1 MTLGFSN
8 RREAP
13 RTWADCDNQAMR
25 RRRRAAGG
33 LIAGTALVAAFIA
46 PVLAEGT
53 SGVLVTDVDGPITPV
68 IADHLAAAVEQAVGE
83 EALLVVTLDT
93 PGGLDTSMR
102 DIVQTFLNA
111 PVPIVVYVEPEGARA
126 ASAGTFI
133 TMAAH
138 VAAMAPATSIGAAT
152 PVDLQG
158 GDITDKIINDA
169 VAFATSLAERR
180 GRNVEFAESAVR
192 DGTSITASQA
202 VEDGVVDVVA
212 DDLDDLL
219 SAIDGMTVGV
229 LGEDV
234 TLATAAAVPHRYEMS
249 TLRRI
254 LAQIADPNLAVLFL
268 SIGTLAVVYEAANPG
283 LGFAGVIGV
292 ILLLLGFFA
301 LSVLPV
307 ATAGVAFLILAIALF
322 IGEIFVPGVG
332 VLAAGG
338 TIALLL
344 AGVFLFEGEL
354 QVSPPVLWPTAL
366 VMGAAT
372 TIAGRAALKA
382 RLRPSTTGTAALI
395 GKAGTVVNV
404 EGVNGSVFL
413 DGAWWSVR
421 SSVGEL
427 EPGEQARV
435 VGIEGLELIVEPI
448 GVDHEH

>member
-1 MTLGFSN
+1 V
-8 RREAP
+8 
-13 RTWADCDNQAMR
+13 R

-46 PVLAEGT
+46 PVLAQDT
-53 SGVLVTDVDGPITPV
+53 SGVLVTNVDGPITPV
-68 IADHLAAAVEQAVGE
+68 IADHLAAAVAQAVGE

-133 TMAAH
+133 AMAAH
-138 VAAMAPATSIGAAT
+138 VAAMASATTIGAAT

-158 GDITDKIINDA
+158 GEITDKIINDA
-169 VAFATSLAERR
+169 VAFATSIAERR

-202 VEDGVVDVVA
+202 VEDGVVDMVA
-212 DDLDDLL
+212 DDLGDLL
-219 SAIDGMTVGV
+219 SAIDGMTVEV
-229 LGEDV
+229 LGEEV
-234 TLATAAAVPHRYEMS
+234 TLVTAGAVPDRYEMS

-292 ILLLLGFFA
+292 ILLVLGFFA

-307 ATAGVAFLILAIALF
+307 ASAGVALLILAIALF

-382 RLRPSTTGTAALI
+382 RRRPSTTGTATLI

-448 GVDHEH
+448 GADHEH

>member
-1 MTLGFSN
+1 MEWRG
-8 RREAP
+8 
-13 RTWADCDNQAMR
+13 
-25 RRRRAAGG
+25 RAAGG
-33 LIAGTALVAAFIA
+33 MIAGVALVAALIA
-46 PVLAEGT
+46 PVLAQTT
-53 SGVLVTDVDGPITPV
+53 SGVLVTAVDGPITPV
-68 IADHLAAAVEQAVGE
+68 TADHLAAAVEKALEDDAV
-83 EALLVVTLDT
+83 LVVTLDT

-102 DIVQTFLNA
+102 DIVQTFLSA
-111 PVPIVVYVEPEGARA
+111 PVPVAVYVEPDGARA

-138 VAAMAPATSIGAAT
+138 LAAMAPATSIGAAT

-158 GDITDKIINDA
+158 GEITDKIINDA
-169 VAFATSLAERR
+169 VAFATSVAERR
-180 GRNVEFAESAVR
+180 GRSVDFAESAVR
-192 DGTSITASQA
+192 DGTSITANEA
-202 VEDGVVDVVA
+202 VEGGVVDVVA

-219 SAIDGMTVGV
+219 SAIDGMTVEV

-234 TLATAAAVPHRYEMS
+234 TLATAGAVPELYEMS
-249 TLRRI
+249 TFRRI

-268 SIGTLAVVYEAANPG
+268 SIGTLAVVYEAANAG
-283 LGFAGVIGV
+283 LGFAGIAGV

-307 ATAGVAFLILAIALF
+307 STAGLALLVLAIALF
-322 IGEIFVPGVG
+322 IGEIFAPGVG

-382 RLRPSTTGTAALI
+382 RLQPSTTGTGTLI
-395 GKAGTVVNV
+395 GRAGTVVNA
-404 EGVNGSVFL
+404 EGQSGSVFL

-421 SSVGEL
+421 SSTGEL
-427 EPGEQARV
+427 EPAEQVRV

-448 GVDHEH
+448 GADHEP

>member
-1 MTLGFSN
+1 
-8 RREAP
+8 
-13 RTWADCDNQAMR
+13 MR

-46 PVLAEGT
+46 PVLAQGT

-158 GDITDKIINDA
+158 GEITDKIINDA

-202 VEDGVVDVVA
+202 VEDGVVDMVA

-219 SAIDGMTVGV
+219 SAIDGMTVEV

-234 TLATAAAVPHRYEMS
+234 TLATAGAVPDRYEMS

-268 SIGTLAVVYEAANPG
+268 SIGTLAVVYEAASPG

-307 ATAGVAFLILAIALF
+307 ATAGVALLILAIALF

-382 RLRPSTTGTAALI
+382 RLRPSTTGTATLI

-421 SSVGEL
+421 SSVGEF

-448 GVDHEH
+448 GADHEH

>member
-1 MTLGFSN
+1 
-8 RREAP
+8 
-13 RTWADCDNQAMR
+13 MR
-25 RRRRAAGG
+25 RRRRAVGG

-46 PVLAEGT
+46 PVLAQGT
-53 SGVLVTDVDGPITPV
+53 SGVLVTEVDGPITPV
-68 IADHLAAAVEQAVGE
+68 IADHLAAAVEQALGE
-83 EALLVVTLDT
+83 GALLVVTLDT

-111 PVPIVVYVEPEGARA
+111 PVPILVYVEPEGARA

-152 PVDLQG
+152 PVDLQDG
-158 GDITDKIINDA
+158 EISDKIINDA
-169 VAFATSLAERR
+169 VAFAISLAERR

-202 VEDGVVDVVA
+202 VEDGVVDMVA
-212 DDLDDLL
+212 DDLDGLL
-219 SAIDGMTVGV
+219 SAIDGMTVEV
-229 LGEDV
+229 LGEEV
-234 TLATAAAVPHRYEMS
+234 TLVTAGAVPDRYEMS

-307 ATAGVAFLILAIALF
+307 ATAGLALLILAIALF

-366 VMGAAT
+366 VLGAAT

-382 RLRPSTTGTAALI
+382 RLRPSTTGTATLI

-404 EGVNGSVFL
+404 EGANGSVFL

-448 GVDHEH
+448 GADHEH

>member
-1 MTLGFSN
+1 VPWTSQIGGVP
-8 RREAP
+8 P
-13 RTWADCDNQAMR
+13 RTWADCDNQPMR

-46 PVLAEGT
+46 PVLAQGT
-53 SGVLVTDVDGPITPV
+53 SGVLVTVVDGPITPV

-138 VAAMAPATSIGAAT
+138 VAAMAPATSVGAAT

-158 GDITDKIINDA
+158 GEITDKIINDA
-169 VAFATSLAERR
+169 VAFAISVAERR

-202 VEDGVVDVVA
+202 VEDGVVDMVA

-219 SAIDGMTVGV
+219 SAIDGMTVEV

-234 TLATAAAVPHRYEMS
+234 TLATAGAVPERYEMS
-249 TLRRI
+249 TFRRI

-307 ATAGVAFLILAIALF
+307 ATAGVALLILAIALF
-322 IGEIFVPGVG
+322 IGEIFVPGIG
-332 VLAAGG
+332 VMAAGG

-366 VMGAAT
+366 VMGVAT

-382 RLRPSTTGTAALI
+382 RRRPSTTGTATLI
-395 GKAGTVVNV
+395 GKAGTVVNA

-421 SSVGEL
+421 SSVGVL

-448 GVDHEH
+448 GADHEH

>member
-1 MTLGFSN
+1 M
-8 RREAP
+8 
-13 RTWADCDNQAMR
+13 
-25 RRRRAAGG
+25 
-33 LIAGTALVAAFIA
+33 
-46 PVLAEGT
+46 
-53 SGVLVTDVDGPITPV
+53 LVTAVDGPITPV
-68 IADHLAAAVEQAVGE
+68 IADHLAAAVEQALEDDAV
-83 EALLVVTLDT
+83 LVVTLDT

-111 PVPIVVYVEPEGARA
+111 SVPVVVYVEPEGARA

-138 VAAMAPATSIGAAT
+138 IAAMAPATSIGAAT
-152 PVDLQG
+152 PLDLQG
-158 GDITDKIINDA
+158 GEITDKIINDA
-169 VAFATSLAERR
+169 SAFATSVAERR
-180 GRNVEFAESAVR
+180 GRSVDFAESAVR
-192 DGTSITASQA
+192 DGTSITANQA

-219 SAIDGMTVGV
+219 SAIDGMTVEV
-229 LGEDV
+229 LGKEV
-234 TLATAAAVPHRYEMS
+234 TLATAGVVPQLYEMS
-249 TLRRI
+249 TFRRI
-254 LAQIADPNLAVLFL
+254 LAQIADPNLALLFL
-268 SIGTLAVVYEAANPG
+268 SIGTLAVIYEVANPG
-283 LGFAGVIGV
+283 LGFAGIAGV

-307 ATAGVAFLILAIALF
+307 TTAGLALLVLAIALF

-366 VMGAAT
+366 VIGAAT

-382 RLRPSTTGTAALI
+382 RLQPSTTGTGTLI

-404 EGVNGSVFL
+404 EGRSGSVFL

-421 SSVGEL
+421 SSSGEL
-427 EPGEQARV
+427 EPGAQARV
-435 VGIEGLELIVEPI
+435 VGIEGLGLIVEPI
-448 GVDHEH
+448 GADHEH